1 MKKFNSNRYSIIFS
15 FILILAFSFLC
26 NCSSST
32 GPAKVKEGLTA
43 KEAEQLAS
51 SRALEILGNPSLI
64 SIETPKSGGGVN
76 REGRLANGERG
87 KWWFGYHEQ
96 GSIEGLIIETEGVL
110 LASAIVSIDN
120 LRGLQEI
127 LPDYID
133 SSEAI
138 IKAEASGG
146 KDLSEIETIIAVL
159 AGEPSWPKTRP
170 NRVAWVIT
178 YELKNSM
185 IEIFYVDAY
194 SGIFLGKG

>member
-1 MKKFNSNRYSIIFS
+1 MNKFYSNRYSIIFTL
-15 FILILAFSFLC
+15 ILIPVFSFLY

-32 GPAKVKEGLTA
+32 GPSKVKEGLTA

-64 SIETPKSGGGVN
+64 SIETPDSGGGLN
-76 REGRLANGERG
+76 REGRLAEGEKG
-87 KWWFGYHEQ
+87 KWWFGYHEL
-96 GSIEGLIIETEGVL
+96 GSIEGLIIETEGIL
-110 LASAIVSIDN
+110 LFSAIVSLDN

-146 KDLSEIETIIAVL
+146 KDLSEVETIIAVL
-159 AGEPSWPKTRP
+159 VGEPAWPKTGP
-170 NRVAWVIT
+170 NHVAWVIT
-178 YELKNSM
+178 YELKNNM
-185 IEIFYVDAY
+185 NEIFYIDAY
-194 SGIFLGKG
+194 SGVFLGKG